1 MEEYQFDLSQFDD
14 DISKANAVMSWL
26 ANRAFAYDK
35 MRFNNIVLEL
45 NDDAIG
51 AVAYEICK
59 ICTVFA
65 NTKFYTSKSAKKSR
79 YFSKHGVVE
88 AISRRKLNKLTA
100 QDDTITWNATAT
112 VDGGVCDERPIIFYG
127 FNSELLHF
135 VATTLYGW
143 NPNRKEYIKAN
154 KRAHKE
160 AVKAAKVAAKEAK
173 RENRNNKR
181 KGKTR

>member
-1 MEEYQFDLSQFDD
+1 MEEYQFDLSQFED

-35 MRFNNIVLEL
+35 TRFNNIVLEL

-65 NTKFYTSKSAKKSR
+65 NTKFYTSKIAKKSR
-79 YFSKHGVVE
+79 YFNKQGVVKTV
-88 AISRRKLNKLTA
+88 SRRKLNKIIK
-100 QDDTITWNATAT
+100 QEDTIFWNATTTA
-112 VDGGVCDERPIIFYG
+112 DNGDCDERPIIFYG
-127 FNSELLHF
+127 FSSELLHF

-143 NPNRKEYIKAN
+143 NPDRKEYIKAN

-160 AVKAAKVAAKEAK
+160 AIKAAKVAAKEAK

>member
-135 VATTLYGW
+135 VATTLYGSKVLLFIVMW
-143 NPNRKEYIKAN
+143 AARLEIIPVMILFWGIIRGFGWESVTKG
-154 KRAHKE
+154 HK
-160 AVKAAKVAAKEAK
+160 
-173 RENRNNKR
+173 
-181 KGKTR
+181 